1 MTNNV
6 GIDGKTGKIKV
17 LLIEDNPDHVELIR
31 DTLAETERYR
41 FDLECTDRLSAGL
54 EYIAQAKTDVVLLD
68 LFLPDCTGIDTFI
81 SVHSQ
86 TPDVPVIVLSAL
98 DDEKLA
104 VQAVQSGAQDYLI
117 KGQVD
122 SRLLG
127 RSIYYAIE
135 RNRVLGEL
143 AAESERLAVTIRS
156 IGEGFISTDTDGR
169 VVLLNEEAEKLTGW
183 SHREAIGKPLHDVFN
198 IVDLKNHERCENP
211 VEKIMKNGRII
222 DNDRH
227 IALIAKDGTERI
239 VADNGA
245 LIRDKDGKI
254 QGVVLV
260 FRDITEKQQI
270 EKNLQRAQRFES
282 IGVLAG
288 GIAHDFNNILTAV
301 LGNVSLAKTSLNPQ
315 DEIYNLLT
323 EAEKA
328 TMRASDLT
336 QQLLTFSKGG
346 APILSTTSI
355 AELLKDSISFALR
368 GSKTTCEHKITDNF
382 WPVEIDEGQISQVIN
397 NLIINADQ
405 AMPEGGIIKLECE
418 NISINSDCSLPLEAG
433 KYIKITIKD
442 NGHGI
447 PEDHL
452 DKIFD
457 PYFTT
462 KEKGSGLGLASTY
475 SILKKH
481 KGHISVESVV
491 ENGTTFYVYLPA
503 SYKKTEKDERKTL
516 ITEEIKEKPHPC
528 KGKILVLED
537 EEIVRDVLVNML
549 NKIGYEVTA
558 VIDGAEA
565 VELYKK
571 AKDTTASYDVVI
583 MDLTIPGG
591 MGGQEAVGKLL
602 EIDPGAK
609 AIASSGY
616 SEGSVMV
623 DFRKQGFSGFVAKPY
638 NIQELSTL
646 VHELITGIRECSL

>member
-6 GIDGKTGKIKV
+6 GYESTSANIRV

-31 DTLAETERYR
+31 DTLAETEKYK
-41 FDLECTDRLSAGL
+41 FDLECSERLSAGL
-54 EYIAQAKTDVVLLD
+54 EYLAQAKTDVVLLD
-68 LFLPDCTGIDTFI
+68 LFLPDCTGIDSYI

-86 TPDVPVIVLSAL
+86 APDVPVIVLSAH

-104 VQAVQSGAQDYLI
+104 AQAVHAGAQDYLI

-127 RSIYYAIE
+127 RSICYAIE

-143 AAESERLAVTIRS
+143 AEEKERLAVTIRS
-156 IGEGFISTDTDGR
+156 IGDGFISTDTEGS

-183 SHREAIGKPLHDVFN
+183 SHGEAIGEALHDVFN
-198 IVDLKNHERCENP
+198 IVDLKNHQRCQNP
-211 VEKIMKNGRII
+211 VEKILKNGRIV

-227 IALIAKDGTERI
+227 IALIARDGTERV
-239 VADNGA
+239 VADKGA
-245 LIRDKDGKI
+245 LIRDRDGKI

-270 EKNLQRAQRFES
+270 EKNLLRAQRFES

-315 DEIYNLLT
+315 DEAYSLLT

-368 GSKTTCEHKITDNF
+368 GSKTTCEHKLSHNF
-382 WPVEIDEGQISQVIN
+382 WLVEIDEGQISQVIN

-405 AMPEGGIIKLECE
+405 AMPEGGVIKLECE

-442 NGHGI
+442 NGPGI
-447 PEDHL
+447 PDDHL

-462 KEKGSGLGLASTY
+462 KEKGSGLGLASTF

-481 KGHISVESVV
+481 KGHISVGSVV
-491 ENGTTFYVYLPA
+491 GDGTTFYVYLPA
-503 SYKKTEKDERKTL
+503 SCKNTETEERKTL
-516 ITEEIKEKPHPC
+516 RKEEIKEKPHPC

-549 NKIGYEVTA
+549 SKIGYEVTA
-558 VIDGAEA
+558 VIDGVEA

-571 AKDTTASYDVVI
+571 TKDTTDPYDVVI

-591 MGGQEAVGKLL
+591 MGGQEALGKLL
-602 EIDPGAK
+602 EIDPGTK

-616 SEGSVMV
+616 SDGSVMV
-623 DFRKQGFSGFVAKPY
+623 DFRKHGFSGFVAKPY

-646 VHELITGIRECSL
+646 VHELITGIREYSL